1 MHASRLAELGSWVA
15 LHASSL
21 IQGPHDQ
28 PMLIATSYWV
38 AARKRIQQWVTA
50 LRMFEKD
57 FQNRQPGHQPWF
69 ALEIV
74 IAEVLLSEMLTRIWS
89 ATVLIH
95 DQTRGTDELFGL
107 AHSVHLSHL
116 EVRNRAQRIM
126 LHGRAEDEDAFDR
139 LNSLRRKLERWTD
152 VFLAQL
158 PNAPLAAQFGFD
170 AKRVLDFAEENRES
184 DPQATQTRQ
193 RILMASLQE
202 DLERLPQLHT
212 ANPDL
217 NRELAA
223 GVLACFPADQF
234 VPSQIPP
241 AVRDLWIEKAH
252 QETQMLVDH
261 LAAFENQ
268 AEARHQPI

>member
-15 LHASSL
+15 INAPTM
-21 IQGPHDQ
+21 IQGPQEQ

-38 AARKRIQQWVTA
+38 AARKRVQQWVTA

-57 FQNRQPGHQPWF
+57 FESPQPGHQPWV

-126 LHGRAEDEDAFDR
+126 LHGRADDEAAFDR
-139 LNSLRRKLERWTD
+139 LNTLRRKIERWTD

-170 AKRVLDFAEENRES
+170 AKRVLDFAQENRE
-184 DPQATQTRQ
+184 DEGAACHTRQ
-193 RILMASLQE
+193 QILLASFQE
-202 DLERLPQLHT
+202 DLGRLRQRT
-212 ANPDL
+212 SANPDL

-223 GVLACFPADQF
+223 GVLACFPADEFRPDQL
-234 VPSQIPP
+234 PE
-241 AVRDLWIEKAH
+241 ALRELWLEKAH
-252 QETQMLVDH
+252 RETQMLVDH
-261 LAAFENQ
+261 LAAFENR
-268 AEARHQPI
+268 AEAHHQSA